1 MTNLFQKFRQFF
13 VGPNSN
19 DIQVDLPNPEFLN
32 IQTNELPS
40 VSVII
45 PCYEMFG
52 KGAIH
57 LSRSLEMLAAQTWKN
72 FEVVIS
78 DHSQSDLILDC
89 VNSFS
94 SKLNIQYLRN
104 DNFRGSS
111 CENAN
116 HALNNCKNEVVKILF
131 QDDYLSQADS
141 LERAM
146 KYFVFSEASWMASGC
161 NHRIEETGKV
171 YWNHYPVFK
180 EDQLFDALNSLGC
193 PSVIYVRANEFRFDR
208 RLPALMDLDY
218 YKQLHKA
225 FGKPILFNEINVT
238 IGVHDGQVT
247 NNGGFGDKVQVAK
260 ELEIVAEKYQKVN
273 T

>member
-1 MTNLFQKFRQFF
+1 MTKLLQKFKQLF
-13 VGPNSN
+13 VGTNS
-19 DIQVDLPNPEFLN
+19 DEIQLDLPSPEFLN
-32 IQTNELPS
+32 IEMSEIPS

-45 PCYEMFG
+45 PCYEMYG

-57 LSRSLEMLAAQTWKN
+57 LGRSLEMLAAQTWKN

-89 VNSFS
+89 VHSYS
-94 SKLNIQYLRN
+94 SKLDIHYLRN
-104 DNFRGSS
+104 ENFRGSS

-116 HALNNCKNEVVKILF
+116 HALNNCKNEVIKILF
-131 QDDYLSQADS
+131 QDDYLSNANS
-141 LERAM
+141 LERGM
-146 KYFVFSEASWMASGC
+146 KYFVFSKASWMASGC
-161 NHRIEETGKV
+161 NHRIDETGKI

-180 EDQLFDALNSLGC
+180 ENQLFDALNFLGC

-225 FGKPILFNEINVT
+225 FGEPILFNEINVT

-260 ELEIVAEKYQKVN
+260 ELEIVGEKYKKISA
-273 T
+273 

>member
-1 MTNLFQKFRQFF
+1 MTKLIQKFKRLFS
-13 VGPNSN
+13 GPNS
-19 DIQVDLPNPEFLN
+19 DGPQISRPDQAFLS
-32 IQTNELPS
+32 IQTNQLPS

-45 PCYEMFG
+45 PCYEMYG

-57 LSRSLEMLAAQTWKN
+57 LTRSLEMLAVQTWKN

-78 DHSQSDLILDC
+78 DHSQSDLIKDC
-89 VNSFS
+89 VDLFS
-94 SKLNIQYLRN
+94 TKLNIQYLRN
-104 DNFRGSS
+104 ENFRGSS

-116 HALNNCKNEVVKILF
+116 HALNNCKNEVIKILF
-131 QDDYLSQADS
+131 QDDYLSQAES

-146 KYFVFSEASWMASGC
+146 KYFVFSKASWMATAC
-161 NHRIEETGKV
+161 NHREEETGTF
-171 YWNHYPVFK
+171 YWEHYPIFVK
-180 EDQLFDALNSLGC
+180 DQLFVALNSLGC
-193 PSVIYVRANEFRFDR
+193 PSVIYVKANEFRFDR

-225 FGKPILFNEINVT
+225 FGEPVIFNEINAT
-238 IGVHDGQVT
+238 IGVHAGQVT

-273 T
+273 M

>member
-1 MTNLFQKFRQFF
+1 MTKIIQKFKRFF
-13 VGPNSN
+13 VGPNSEGK
-19 DIQVDLPNPEFLN
+19 QVNRPDQAFLN
-32 IQTNELPS
+32 IHTHQLPS

-45 PCYEMFG
+45 PCYEMYG

-57 LSRSLEMLAAQTWKN
+57 LSRSLEILAVQTWKN

-78 DHSQSDLILDC
+78 DHSQSDLIKDC
-89 VNSFS
+89 VDLFS
-94 SKLNIQYLRN
+94 SQLTIQYLRN
-104 DNFRGSS
+104 ENFRGSS

-131 QDDYLSQADS
+131 QDDYLAEADS

-146 KYFVFSEASWMASGC
+146 KFFVFSKASWMATGC
-161 NHRIEETGKV
+161 NHREEETGKV
-171 YWNHYPVFK
+171 YWEHYPTFVK
-180 EDQLFDALNSLGC
+180 DQLFDALNSLGC
-193 PSVIYVRANEFRFDR
+193 PSVIYVQANEFRFDR

-225 FGKPILFNEINVT
+225 YGEPVIFNEINAT
-238 IGVHDGQVT
+238 IGVHAGQVT

-260 ELEIVAEKYQKVN
+260 ELEIVSEKYKKTN
-273 T
+273 A